1 MAGNLFDQL
10 KKAGLIN
17 EQKAKQAKK
26 AKYQQ
31 TKKSKGKRGEPAES
45 EAAKLAAEAAR
56 KKAERDRQLN
66 LEREQA
72 QQQKAEQAALR
83 QLIESNRLRG
93 YEGELTYHFADEKK
107 VKSLQ
112 VNKQTRQKLVNGE
125 ICIVSFN
132 NAYVLLSREAAEKVE
147 QRDAAL
153 LIPLAEAEES
163 MSEEDRDYYAK
174 FAVPDD
180 LIW

>member
-1 MAGNLFDQL
+1 MAGTLFDQL

-31 TKKSKGKRGEPAES
+31 TKKSKGKKGESSES
-45 EAAKLAAEAAR
+45 DTAKLAAEAAR
-56 KKAERDRQLN
+56 KKAEHDRQLN
-66 LEREQA
+66 LQR
-72 QQQKAEQAALR
+72 QQVQQKKAEQAALR

-93 YEGELTYHFADEKK
+93 YEGDLTYHFADGQK

-125 ICIVSFN
+125 IRIISFN
-132 NAYVLLSREAAEKVE
+132 EAYVLLSRETAEKVE

-153 LIPLAEAEES
+153 LIPLAEPEES